1 MGERTVPGTDVA
13 LTIAGS
19 DSSGGAGIAADL
31 KTFSVLGVYG
41 AAVITAVTAQ
51 NTRGVQRS
59 LILEADMV
67 AQQIASV
74 AGDIEVRATKTGM
87 LGSAAVVEA
96 VVDAIKG
103 QNLFPLVVD
112 PVMVARGGA
121 SLIDDQ
127 AVAVLRKKLLPLAT
141 VATPN
146 RAEAAR
152 LLDQSKPIEGIAS
165 GAAAAKEI
173 CKRFGVKNCIVK
185 GFKRDS
191 DREGQAVD
199 IFYDGNEVHEVVS
212 EWRPTENTHGSGC
225 TFSAAIAAAMARGQ
239 ELAEA
244 IQVAKAL
251 ISEAIRQNCSIG
263 HGNGPVNPLAY
274 LKLKG

>member
-59 LILEADMV
+59 LILEADLV

-96 VVDAIKG
+96 VVDTIKG

-152 LLDQSKPIEGIAS
+152 LLDQSKPVEGIAS

-185 GFKRDS
+185 GLKRDS
-191 DREGQAVD
+191 DRVGQAVD
-199 IFYDGNEVHEVVS
+199 IFFDGSEVHEVVS

-225 TFSAAIAAAMARGQ
+225 TFSAAIAGAMARGQ

-244 IQVAKAL
+244 IQIAKAL
-251 ISEAIRQNCSIG
+251 VSEAIRQNCGIG

-274 LKLKG
+274 LKVKG